1 MLNILIWLCGALV
14 VAGAIA
20 WDMQAL
26 RVNRVGW
33 PAFAWWCASVLAWPV
48 AGRPDGSGGGVGG
61 DAQSQF
67 NA

>member
-48 AGRPDGSGGGVGG
+48 AGP
-61 DAQSQF
+61 A
-67 NA
+67 